1 MNILS
6 TATTRFTY
14 IQLILCFLI
23 RQILLHHSTNLA
35 VGVEV
40 GANGTLLV
48 KWSSDFLGGASDCTV
63 GCVWMSACVRVQHAR
78 YSHTVEHLADSAVLR
93 EHACAGALSL
103 VACSG
108 LIPVRMSIH
117 G

>member
-1 MNILS
+1 MNISS
-6 TATTRFTY
+6 TATIRFTY
-14 IQLILCFLI
+14 IQLMLGFLI

-63 GCVWMSACVRVQHAR
+63 GCVCMSACIRVQHAR
-78 YSHTVEHLADSAVLR
+78 YFATVKHLADSTVFG

-108 LIPVRMSIH
+108 LTPVRTSIH